1 MTDCHTLQSD
11 LHKLEKWEEEW
22 LMSFKPDKCEI
33 LHISRKQKPIIFQ
46 YTLHNQVLKSTN
58 KVKYLGVTIIYDLT
72 WNHHI
77 NNIANKANA
86 SLRFIKRN
94 VKTNSIKTKE
104 LAYKTYVGPKVEYCS
119 VVWDPWQKQQIN
131 KIEMMQRR
139 AARYT
144 LNQYSYQSS
153 VSAMLRHL
161 CWPTLQ

>member
-58 KVKYLGVTIIYDLT
+58 KAKYLGVTITYDLT

-94 VKTNSIKTKE
+94 VKTNSIKTK
-104 LAYKTYVGPKVEYCS
+104 
-119 VVWDPWQKQQIN
+119 N
-131 KIEMMQRR
+131 
-139 AARYT
+139 
-144 LNQYSYQSS
+144 
-153 VSAMLRHL
+153 
-161 CWPTLQ
+161 